1 MKGMREEPRYFE
13 DALSD
18 FIHEM
23 ASAGAIRHLTDA
35 GYSIEQIMD
44 ELDYPT
50 PRERVEQTVYR
61 YMTESGILLAKL
73 PIKTETM
80 RRYGL
85 KKPSVKE
92 LSNLLQEKI
101 RTNGERSSYVS
112 CPFGMYVKDDT
123 EVLRKQLSCLTRREQ
138 EYILGVHW
146 NQNVMYHRLS
156 PRMLEIGKQLAVNSD
171 LELRFYFL
179 ETKEII
185 VFE

>member
-1 MKGMREEPRYFE
+1 MCFGDGIEDCIVTEDGRIITSYFE

-61 YMTESGILLAKL
+61 YMTASGILLAKL
-73 PIKTETM
+73 PIETETM

-85 KKPSVKE
+85 KKLP
-92 LSNLLQEKI
+92 
-101 RTNGERSSYVS
+101 
-112 CPFGMYVKDDT
+112 
-123 EVLRKQLSCLTRREQ
+123 
-138 EYILGVHW
+138 
-146 NQNVMYHRLS
+146 
-156 PRMLEIGKQLAVNSD
+156 
-171 LELRFYFL
+171 
-179 ETKEII
+179 
-185 VFE
+185 